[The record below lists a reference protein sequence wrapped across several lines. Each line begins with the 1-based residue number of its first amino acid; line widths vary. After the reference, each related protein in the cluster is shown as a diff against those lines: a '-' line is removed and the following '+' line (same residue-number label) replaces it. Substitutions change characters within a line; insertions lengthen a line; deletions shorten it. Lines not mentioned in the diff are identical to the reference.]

1 MFWVS
6 EAREGGEATALCEV
20 GEANVTQGDVLEILR
35 VVLEHILLLSAHGM
49 EQVRAEHWGSGSK
62 DGISYDED
70 GDVVMAD

>member
-20 GEANVTQGDVLEILR
+20 GEANVTPGDVLEIVR
-35 VVLEHILLLSAHGM
+35 VVLEQMMLLSSHGM
-49 EQVRAEHWGSGSK
+49 GQLRAEHWGSVSR
-62 DGISYDED
+62 DGIPYDED